1 MRHISF
7 SEQDRETIKLRYK
20 TETNRFIK
28 PRLHFLILKDQGFS
42 QKLIAQM
49 LIVTQETI
57 SSWLK
62 TYLEKGLDELCKLH
76 FKGSSPKLSPEQIK
90 LFKSEVESHLFQT
103 AKEACAWVK
112 ENFDIVYSERAM
124 RDLLKRCG
132 YTRQKAHLIPG
143 KADPEA
149 QSLFFR
155 DLPKDKRGE

>member
-7 SEQDRETIKLRYK
+7 SDQDREIIKLRYK

-28 PRLHFLILKDQGFS
+28 PRLHFLILKDQGYS
-42 QKLIAQM
+42 QKQIAQM

-62 TYLEKGLDELCKLH
+62 TYLDKGLHELCKVH
-76 FKGSSPKLSPEQIK
+76 FKGSSPKLSPEQIT

-112 ENFDIVYSERAM
+112 ENFDIIYSERAM
-124 RDLLKRCG
+124 RDLLKRYG

-149 QSLFFR
+149 QSFFFR
-155 DLPKDKRGE
+155 GLQRDKSGE